1 MNKIENMV
9 ESYIALVLS
18 IDNTTWD
25 ELNEFAQDALMGEA
39 VTYVGEQLDM
49 TDEEVWGYLE

>member
-18 IDNTTWD
+18 VDSTTWD
-25 ELNEFAQDALMGEA
+25 KLNEFAQDALMSEA
-39 VTYVGEQLDM
+39 ITYVGEKLDM